1 MCDLIDLN
9 SPNVKDLMNSKLA
22 SPLIPV
28 PRHVEPNQQANS
40 LVTEK
45 RESLGNNPFDSVL
58 HETTEYIKKK
68 GDPFEVVLQKAL
80 KSKSTK
86 GTELKA
92 HPVDFMDDFTPKRRR
107 KYQKIMNKTLD
118 ESLVKSNM
126 NPINEEKKETA
137 ISNVANN
144 INVTCDSN
152 ISGSNKFTHKQ
163 NIKITVMDANPLE
176 LSILNQSAMN
186 DTLLEGPKYKVDNEI
201 SIFLEKEPSFKE
213 FVVPTSSNFKPPLNP
228 QRSLSQGSRKSPRK
242 LQCQDKRPQSI
253 TDTLRKASHNDSTML
268 SLLNKGFLENGQ
280 NQQSLFSDLSD
291 VSSIAKLNSASL
303 LSNLSSTSSNGI
315 MNNAFI
321 DSNCLK
327 MSNEKINKS
336 ENSMEIKSVQYDLS
350 DLTERLTKLKCAIDR
365 TTSTLS
371 AKEEVNKSNSMKNE
385 NNKQIV
391 DNKLVD
397 VDVFMPE
404 PSSNIGH
411 DKSTN
416 SISSSDSVF
425 TDSGK
430 IDKSILNEAKVLA
443 KTFEELALKT
453 DSGSS
458 TDDLISNNGLWMSEL
473 LPAYED
479 ESVDN
484 LIELLVSPK
493 KNLEIDKSNNLKQ
506 SSVSD
511 NVEENFMKEMESQFI
526 DSISTVKQTTITTL
540 LLDLKKLVKAEDNPE
555 ANKLIN
561 HLESALGIKCKSNME
576 LLANLNIIT
585 ELRNADMCEDK
596 FNNIEQSDKSNDKNQ
611 KDNDK
616 ISEEKICDNESS
628 LPHTSHE
635 AQDSPQAA
643 TVSSDNSVTKT
654 LLSNNDNEDRLNIS
668 NSPKIVL
675 KNSRSDER
683 LAIELLINLGK
694 LLSGQAED
702 ATTSQ
707 LLKSIGK
714 TLNVASNN
722 CKIGGKSQDDNSR
735 NTQQVSP
742 VKTSESELNVSVS
755 SSKQTAHERSFNSK
769 FTPVDKTK
777 RRSISTTHSSKA
789 NISNTPVI
797 TKRRSTSELKDRKRF
812 SNNHVLINTMANKKT
827 SISGTSNTK
836 IVETTQ
842 LESKTE
848 KPLAITD
855 VKNKLKK
862 KLGTASN
869 KGPMKAVHP
878 VGTMQKK
885 ASLGKQTIPSCEATT
900 PPKHHAVSSGNK
912 IISSTPNSVAS
923 STPDSQNNK
932 SSKTLMPTNKKR
944 NFSCDISP
952 VTGIQKEDSPKRLNK
967 PLQTTKKCTPKR
979 QQADLSGIPKY
990 CTPPRKLNSSLDMNS
1005 HHQQS
1010 PQYLN
1015 KSLTNY
1021 QRYSPIRSKSAE
1033 KNVRSPLKDSNKIF
1047 TKVRPFKLGNT
1058 GDFAEKENCS
1068 G

>member
-769 FTPVDKTK
+769 FT
-777 RRSISTTHSSKA
+777 
-789 NISNTPVI
+789 VI
-797 TKRRSTSELKDRKRF
+797 
-812 SNNHVLINTMANKKT
+812 
-827 SISGTSNTK
+827 
-836 IVETTQ
+836 ETTQ

-1047 TKVRPFKLGNT
+1047 TKVRPFKLVGIILV
-1058 GDFAEKENCS
+1058 
-1068 G
+1068 